1 VAMGDPTG
9 EADRGALR
17 LDFDRRLLLQF
28 RSSAITSDAGLL
40 TYRDLDDTL
49 RLTDTG
55 ADTLA
60 DARTGKNGRHQLA
73 GLLRQ
78 SVSGRLADGADG
90 VVVMVL
96 TEKNWQLW
104 PDIPADRALYDALET
119 GDYAKWQPTRPT
131 RSRRATST
139 VLLAGRNGGAR
150 PQAGQGG
157 VSRKLGLCVTGG
169 LSALPRLVA
178 GLPAV
183 RRSTCPRST
192 T

>member
-1 VAMGDPTG
+1 MGDPTG

-40 TYRDLDDTL
+40 TYRELDDTL

-78 SVSGRLADGADG
+78 SVFGRLAGGAEASSSWSHSF
-90 VVVMVL
+90 L

-104 PDIPADRALYDALET
+104 PDVSADRALYDALET
-119 GDYAKWQPTRPT
+119 GDYAKWHAYKTDQIEE
-131 RSRRATST
+131 SGQLE
-139 VLLAGRNGGAR
+139 VLNWFCLLGAMEALGRKPDKAVFLENWAF
-150 PQAGQGG
+150 
-157 VSRKLGLCVTGG
+157 VSPVVF
-169 LSALPRLVA
+169 AHYHA
-178 GLPAV
+178 
-183 RRSTCPRST
+183 
-192 T
+192 